1 MLRAKADEGV
11 AVLVIS
17 DDVPELVAVC
27 HRVLVVRRGRIADV
41 LEGDRLREDV
51 IVKELVA

>member
-11 AVLVIS
+11 GILVIS

-27 HRVLVVRRGRIADV
+27 HRVLLVREGRIADV
-41 LEGDRLREDV
+41 LEGERLREDV
-51 IVKELVA
+51 IVRELVA